1 MAEYEKYAA
10 KQDNIDDEI
19 AVASGKTQDR
29 KDNLEDTIPE
39 RFKDKSAQEVA
50 SSYTELEKAYSRQ
63 GQDLG
68 DMRKTLDE
76 YILLQSQGNA
86 QDTNTT
92 TTEQA
97 DPVSIDDL
105 YEDTE
110 GSIRRVVTEETDN
123 RISQLEN
130 ALAQEKLDGSLRGF
144 DKEFPGWR
152 EQVSTPE
159 YVNWLQEAP
168 YRVKMAQLAGEAQDM
183 SAAQGLL
190 EMWYENTSQGNA
202 QAQQEN
208 RTALQNAGLESSG
221 ASGVELDNTFSRN
234 ELMQKRVAAKQG
246 DTSAGDWLKANH
258 EAIAIAYEEGHITD

>member
-1 MAEYEKYAA
+1 MAEYEKYAV
-10 KQDNIDDEI
+10 KQDNLDEEI
-19 AVASGKTQDR
+19 VSASDNTQDR
-29 KDNLEDTIPE
+29 KGNLDTIPE

-50 SSYTELEKAYSRQ
+50 TSYTELEKAYSRQ

-76 YILLQSQGNA
+76 YILLQSQAGA
-86 QDTNTT
+86 QDTNT
-92 TTEQA
+92 QA
-97 DPVSIDDL
+97 PTQVDPVSIDDL

-144 DKEFPGWR
+144 DKDFPGWR

-159 YVNWLQEAP
+159 YTNWLQAAP
-168 YRVKMAQLAGEAQDM
+168 YRVKMAQLAGESQDM

-190 EMWYENTSQGNA
+190 EMWYENTSQSNA

-221 ASGVELDNTFSRN
+221 ATGVELDNTFSRS
-234 ELMQKRVAAKQG
+234 ELMQKRIAAKQG
-246 DTSAGDWLKANH
+246 DPTAANWLSSNQ